1 VILRDW
7 EEEGDSTKGE
17 WILADSKAI
26 TEAGLPTT
34 INKEIRVS
42 TAKGVIEAIDN
53 HTELGD
59 NLHQKV

>member
-1 VILRDW
+1 MILRDW
-7 EEEGDSTKGE
+7 EEEGDST
-17 WILADSKAI
+17 KAI